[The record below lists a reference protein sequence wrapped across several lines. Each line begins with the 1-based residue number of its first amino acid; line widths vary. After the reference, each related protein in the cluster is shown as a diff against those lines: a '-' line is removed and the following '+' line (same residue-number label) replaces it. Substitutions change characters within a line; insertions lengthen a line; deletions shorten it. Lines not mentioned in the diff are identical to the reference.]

1 MNQKQQLKD
10 LDTAIEFE
18 PSHPMLLKNRAILVF
33 EQGDRKRAIEFLEK
47 IQSDPEIF
55 EAQVLIANILFA
67 DNRYD
72 EAITKL
78 DDLLNTNPSSELQ
91 DDANRLLVRIYIA
104 TERLEEAEQIL
115 TPMLESSPTSV
126 LNLIN
131 AALISSKIGKGDKAI
146 SQLKEAYNYALNSKD
161 FLEIVELAAEL
172 FINKQFKETATL
184 YEKLADTSQ
193 NSQLTQ
199 WLVQSYY
206 NSGEIEKALKICQKL
221 REKYGPLENISVMEV
236 VIYEEI
242 GDMNQAETVCKEY
255 LKKFPNDNDMQI
267 RLGMVLFRSNKETE
281 IDNVLNSFTDFKTFS
296 FLKDLSL
303 EACFQLTQLHQIK
316 LQPEK
321 ALKIMYE
328 VRRTHFNNPDAH
340 LRYIGIFLLV
350 EKEILDV
357 LNPTQVEKD
366 TAVKINISDED
377 FWYIIEERE
386 DADIKRDELD
396 VNHPFAQQL
405 VGKNKNDEVSFG
417 EKMFGQK
424 DWKDH

>member
-1 MNQKQQLKD
+1 M
-10 LDTAIEFE
+10 
-18 PSHPMLLKNRAILVF
+18 MR
-33 EQGDRKRAIEFLEK
+33 
-47 IQSDPEIF
+47 
-55 EAQVLIANILFA
+55 
-67 DNRYD
+67 
-72 EAITKL
+72 
-78 DDLLNTNPSSELQ
+78 
-91 DDANRLLVRIYIA
+91 NRLLVRIYIA

-296 FLKDLSL
+296 F
-303 EACFQLTQLHQIK
+303 
-316 LQPEK
+316 P
-321 ALKIMYE
+321 
-328 VRRTHFNNPDAH
+328 
-340 LRYIGIFLLV
+340 
-350 EKEILDV
+350 
-357 LNPTQVEKD
+357 
-366 TAVKINISDED
+366 
-377 FWYIIEERE
+377 
-386 DADIKRDELD
+386 
-396 VNHPFAQQL
+396 
-405 VGKNKNDEVSFG
+405 
-417 EKMFGQK
+417 
-424 DWKDH
+424 